1 MDEAIRI
8 VDMAQKKSAVIRILG
23 ALAVRIHS
31 ENSAEL
37 FSKLGR
43 LGNTDRVFTDIDF
56 AAYSKQKGKLRG
68 LLEDELKFKAD
79 IWSLL
84 HMKDRIMYQH
94 PDGNFKVDVF
104 FDRLD
109 YSHEVSF
116 GSDPKKGR
124 LALDFPTITLADVML
139 EKLQIHQINEKDVKD
154 IIILLHEHVVGLG
167 QEKETIDAKYM
178 ASVLAN
184 DWGFWYDAS
193 ANLGKV
199 RAMTSEYA
207 TKGLLTNDVANDIQE
222 KIGQL
227 WKYVDEEPKSKDWA
241 SREKNGTQKQW
252 WNDVEEVSR

>member
-1 MDEAIRI
+1 M
-8 VDMAQKKSAVIRILG
+8 VDIAQRKSVQVRILG
-23 ALAVRIHS
+23 SLAVRIHS
-31 ENSAEL
+31 EPSAEL

-68 LLEDELKFKAD
+68 VLEDEMKLEAD

-84 HMKDRIMYQH
+84 HMKDRIMYRH
-94 PDGNFKVDVF
+94 PNDDFKVDVF
-104 FDRLD
+104 FDRLN

-124 LALDFPTITLADVML
+124 LALDFPTITLADIML

-154 IIILLHEHVVGLG
+154 VIVLLHEHVVGLG
-167 QEKETIDAKYM
+167 QDKEMIDAKYV

-193 ANLGKV
+193 ANLEKI
-199 RAMTSEYA
+199 RAMTSEYVS
-207 TKGLLTNDVANDIQE
+207 KGLLTNDVAIDIQR
-222 KIGQL
+222 KIDRL
-227 WKYVDEEPKSKDWA
+227 RKYIDEEPKSKNWI
-241 SREKNGTQKQW
+241 SRGKNGTKKQW

>member
-1 MDEAIRI
+1 
-8 VDMAQKKSAVIRILG
+8 
-23 ALAVRIHS
+23 
-31 ENSAEL
+31 
-37 FSKLGR
+37 
-43 LGNTDRVFTDIDF
+43 
-56 AAYSKQKGKLRG
+56 
-68 LLEDELKFKAD
+68 
-79 IWSLL
+79 
-84 HMKDRIMYQH
+84 MKDRIMYQH
-94 PDGNFKVDVF
+94 PDGNLKVDVF

-154 IIILLHEHVVGLG
+154 IIILLHEHVVGSG

-193 ANLGKV
+193 ANFGKV
-199 RAMTSEYA
+199 QAMTSEYA
-207 TKGLLTNDVANDIQE
+207 TKGLLTNDGVNDIQE
-222 KIGQL
+222 KISQL
-227 WKYVDEEPKSKDWA
+227 RKYVDEEPKSKDWV
-241 SREKNGTQKQW
+241 SREKNGAQKQW